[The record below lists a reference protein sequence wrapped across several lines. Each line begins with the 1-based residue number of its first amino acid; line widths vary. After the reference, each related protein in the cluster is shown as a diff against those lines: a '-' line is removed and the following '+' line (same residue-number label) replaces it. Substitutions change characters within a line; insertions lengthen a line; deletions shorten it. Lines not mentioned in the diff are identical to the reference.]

1 MVSSILP
8 LDVKN
13 AEVRRRGKTLIG
25 PLSTT
30 ISAEGFSIVM
40 GPNGAGKTTFLRM
53 LHGMERLKRGGSL
66 RWQCAEKEARTR
78 QAFVFQAPIM
88 MRRSALDNVA
98 YPLIL
103 HGVGR
108 KDARRQAAAWLE
120 RVGLGD
126 SSTKQATILSGG
138 ERQKLAIARA
148 LIRGPDVLF
157 LDEPCANLDGRATRE
172 VEAVLKDAHDGGT
185 RIVMATHDL
194 GQAKRLAQ
202 DVWFIHHGNILEITA
217 AEQFFTQPTTT
228 EARAFVS
235 GDIVE

>member
-1 MVSSILP
+1 MVKSILP
-8 LDVKN
+8 LEIEN

-25 PLSTT
+25 PLSTQ
-30 ISAEGFSIVM
+30 ISAQGFSILM

-66 RWQCAEKEARTR
+66 RWQCPEKDARAR

-103 HGVGR
+103 HGMGR
-108 KDARRQAAAWLE
+108 KEARGQAATWLD

-126 SSTKQATILSGG
+126 SATKQATILSGG

-148 LIRGPDVLF
+148 LIRDPDVLF

-172 VEAVLKDAHDGGT
+172 VEAVLKDAYDGGT

-202 DVWFIHHGNILEITA
+202 DVWFIHHGHVLEVTA
-217 AEQFFTQPTTT
+217 ASQFFTTPTTK